1 MEFRFSSLQLK
12 LKVRML
18 RFAFSLLFKSRSHEK
33 SPTCRIRTSPIQRM
47 ALLEGLTTIRCT
59 NLITNRQ
66 MQSVLACKRSHH
78 TYFNRNSQSILK
90 RWSSKMHWTM
100 HWMNLRRCRTVIV
113 GIKAIS
119 RHRYQVLRPS
129 STRLR
134 YSCKVAGPARVLV
147 LPRLSIIWATQI
159 RRCQ

>member
-18 RFAFSLLFKSRSHEK
+18 RFAFSLPYKSRSHAK
-33 SPTCRIRTSPIQRM
+33 SPTCPISTSLIRRM
-47 ALLEGLTTIRCT
+47 ALLVGLTIIRCT

-78 TYFNRNSQSILK
+78 TYFNRNSRSILK
-90 RWSSKMHWTM
+90 RWFSKMHWTM
-100 HWMNLRRCRTVIV
+100 RWMNLRRYRTVIV
-113 GIKAIS
+113 GIKATS

-134 YSCKVAGPARVLV
+134 YSCKAAGPARVLV
-147 LPRLSIIWATQI
+147 LRQLSII
-159 RRCQ
+159 